1 MLAKVLDY
9 GDTYHLVI
17 PKTDLSLTPDSEV
30 HIKVETEEEMQIR
43 EKEELGLLVSYG
55 LKIGAL
61 QDCAVL
67 LKLYYNGAINTPKK
81 IGFNDAEISKLEEF
95 AEHPTKPVLK
105 TQEMYYLT
113 DVGMDLVEGL
123 IIALKHLESEL
134 HRTNRSRKKAIL

>member
-1 MLAKVLDY
+1 MQAKVLDY
-9 GDTYHLVI
+9 GETYHLVI
-17 PKTDLSLTPDSEV
+17 PKTELSLTPDSEV

-55 LKIGAL
+55 LKIGAF

-81 IGFNDAEISKLEEF
+81 IDFNDAEISKLEEL
-95 AEHPTKPVLK
+95 AKHPTMPVLK

-123 IIALKHLESEL
+123 IIALKHLECEL
-134 HRTNRSRKKAIL
+134 HRTN